1 MANRLATETSPY
13 LLQHAGNPVDWW
25 PWGDEAFAA
34 AREQDKPVLL
44 SVGYSACHWC
54 HVMAHESFEDETTA
68 ALLNELFIPIKVDRE
83 ERPDVDAVYMQ
94 AVQAMTGQ
102 GGWPM
107 TVFLTPDG
115 RPYLGGTYFP
125 PEDRHGMRGF
135 PAILQAAADVYHR
148 RRDEVDRAGEE
159 LTRILQVPRLRG
171 EAEPDAG
178 QLQTA
183 AAVLVEQAD
192 LADGGFGTAPKF
204 PHPAAIDLLLRRF
217 RAADDIQAFE
227 VASITLDAMA
237 RGGVYDQLGGGFHR
251 YSVDGR
257 WAVPHF
263 EKMLYDTAQ
272 LVPVYLH
279 GWQITKRDRWR
290 RVVDESLEWM
300 RREMLLPD
308 GGFASSQDADS
319 EGHEGR
325 FFVWTRAEIAEV
337 LEHPADVDLACHLY
351 GVTPRGNFEDGATV
365 LHIAD
370 PEQDLGEERVQEIRG
385 RLFAAREARVH
396 PGRDDKVLTAWNALA
411 LRAFAEAGA
420 VLDRDDW
427 TDIARHCAGF
437 LLRKLVR
444 DGIVLRTWKDGE
456 AKIIGFLEDA
466 SFLADA
472 LLVLY
477 EATGEPRWFE
487 EAERL
492 ARTIVDRFHDP
503 ELGYCDTASDAPSLL
518 VRPRSLDDN
527 PIPAGQS
534 IAAQL
539 FLRLHAFTGDQAWHE
554 RAMEILRPLAGAV
567 ARVPLAL
574 ANVAAALDLA
584 LATPR
589 EIAVSGP
596 REAKATRQLVR
607 TVWDRF
613 DPLRV
618 LAWGDPGA
626 VPLLQDRPLVKG
638 RPAAYVCERFSCKAP
653 VTTVKALAAQLP

>member
-1 MANRLATETSPY
+1 MPNRLESETSPY

-25 PWGDEAFAA
+25 PWCDEAFAV

-54 HVMAHESFEDETTA
+54 HVMAHESFEDPVTA
-68 ALLNELFIPIKVDRE
+68 ELMNELFVPIKVDRE
-83 ERPDVDAVYMQ
+83 ERPDVDSIYMQ

-115 RPYLGGTYFP
+115 RPFLGGTYFP

-135 PAILQAAADVYHR
+135 PAILRAASDVYHR
-148 RRDEVDRAGEE
+148 RRDEVDRAGDE
-159 LTRILQVPRLRG
+159 LARVLQVPRLRG
-171 EAEPDAG
+171 DGELDAA
-178 QLQTA
+178 QLETA
-183 AAVLVEQAD
+183 AQVLVEQAD
-192 LADGGFGTAPKF
+192 LEAGGFGSAPKF
-204 PHPAAIDLLLRRF
+204 PHAAALDLLLRRF
-217 RAADDIQAFE
+217 RAADDIEAFE
-227 VASITLDAMA
+227 AASITLDAMA
-237 RGGVYDQLGGGFHR
+237 RGGIHDQLGGGFHR
-251 YSVDGR
+251 YSVDGE

-279 GWQITKRDRWR
+279 GFQLTKRERWR
-290 RVVDESLEWM
+290 RVVEESLEWM
-300 RREMLLPD
+300 RREMRLPA

-325 FFVWTRAEIAEV
+325 FFVWTRAQIAAV
-337 LEHPADVDLACHLY
+337 LEHHDDVDLACHLF
-351 GVTPRGNFEDGATV
+351 GVTPRGNFDDGTTV

-370 PEQDLGEERVQEIRG
+370 AGQDLGDERVQRIRSA
-385 RLFAAREARVH
+385 LFAAREQRVH

-420 VLDRDDW
+420 ALQRTDW
-427 TDIARHCAGF
+427 IDIARECAEF
-437 LLRKLVR
+437 LCAELIR
-444 DGIVLRTWKDGE
+444 DGVVLRTWKDGE
-456 AKIIGFLEDA
+456 AKITGFLEDV

-477 EATGEPRWFE
+477 EATGEPRWFT
-487 EAERL
+487 EARRMAQSIVERY
-492 ARTIVDRFHDP
+492 HDP
-503 ELGYCDTASDAPSLL
+503 ALGYCDTASDAAPLL

-539 FLRLHAFTGDQAWHE
+539 FLRLHAFTADDIWRE
-554 RAMEILRPLAGAV
+554 RAVEIIRPLAAAV

-574 ANVAAALDLA
+574 ANVAAALELA
-584 LATPR
+584 VAAPR
-589 EIAVSGP
+589 EVAVAGPASG
-596 REAKATRQLVR
+596 KATQALVR
-607 TVWDRF
+607 AVWERW
-613 DPLRV
+613 DPVRV
-618 LAWGDPGA
+618 LAWGEAGS
-626 VPLLQDRPLVKG
+626 VPLLQDRPLVQG
-638 RPAAYVCERFSCKAP
+638 RPAAYVCERFTCKAP
-653 VTTVKALAAQLP
+653 VTTVKALIGQLA